1 MILKVNTTSEWL
13 AKYLPIAK
21 SAQYCTWEE
30 TQKALTAS
38 LSILKMRLKKKK
50 KKMRLKEECQEKL
63 PMRKIKNALHSFPW
77 KYSRDKML

>member
-1 MILKVNTTSEWL
+1 MILKVNTISEWL

-21 SAQYCTWEE
+21 STQYCTWEV

-38 LSILKMRLKKKK
+38 LSIF
-50 KKMRLKEECQEKL
+50 KMRLKEECQEKL
-63 PMRKIKNALHSFPW
+63 PMQKIKNTLHSFPW